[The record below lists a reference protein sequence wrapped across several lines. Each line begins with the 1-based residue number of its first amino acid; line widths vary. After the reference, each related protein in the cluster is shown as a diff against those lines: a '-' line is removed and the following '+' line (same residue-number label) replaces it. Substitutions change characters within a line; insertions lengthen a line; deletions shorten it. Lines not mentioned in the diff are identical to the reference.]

1 RYELAQLFGKASY
14 ADWALK
20 DRMAKTPEAV
30 NKFLAEVQ
38 KTVAPLERKEVEELR
53 AFKAQT
59 LKTPLDKT
67 EITRWSEAYWSEKLR
82 KSKYQIDQEKLRDYF
97 PTLAAQKW
105 LFAISSD
112 LYGIDFKPV
121 KVKAWQDEVEY
132 YDVVDKKTGKLLG

>member
-1 RYELAQLFGKASY
+1 LGFKRPHGKNTRSC
-14 ADWALK
+14 K
-20 DRMAKTPEAV
+20 Q
-30 NKFLAEVQ
+30 FLAEVQ
-38 KTVAPLERKEVEELR
+38 KTVAPLEQKEVEELR

-105 LFAISSD
+105 LFAISSIFMV
-112 LYGIDFKPV
+112 LILNLSKL
-121 KVKAWQDEVEY
+121 KH
-132 YDVVDKKTGKLLG
+132 GKMKLNITM

>member
-1 RYELAQLFGKASY
+1 MGFKRPNGKNTRGCKQVLGRS
-14 ADWALK
+14 
-20 DRMAKTPEAV
+20 T
-30 NKFLAEVQ
+30 

-97 PTLAAQKW
+97 PTLAAQNGYL
-105 LFAISSD
+105 LFHLIFTVLILNLS
-112 LYGIDFKPV
+112 
-121 KVKAWQDEVEY
+121 
-132 YDVVDKKTGKLLG
+132 KLKHGRMKLNITM

>member
-1 RYELAQLFGKASY
+1 
-14 ADWALK
+14 
-20 DRMAKTPEAV
+20 M
-30 NKFLAEVQ
+30 
-38 KTVAPLERKEVEELR
+38 
-53 AFKAQT
+53 
-59 LKTPLDKT
+59 PLDKT

-132 YDVVDKKTGKLLG
+132 YDVVDKRQENSLVAYIWINSLVKEIWPCSSLGYMVAAL